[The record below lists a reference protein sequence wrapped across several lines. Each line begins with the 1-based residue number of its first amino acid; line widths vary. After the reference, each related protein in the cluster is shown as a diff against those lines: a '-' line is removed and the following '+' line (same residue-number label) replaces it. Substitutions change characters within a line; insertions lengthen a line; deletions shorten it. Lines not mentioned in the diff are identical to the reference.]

1 MKPPGARSSPPAPRP
16 QSTHSPQ
23 SAHPPRPARLLR
35 FPVIPELLR
44 ERVFRRYWTAQAVSL
59 MGDQVSLIAIPLAAV
74 LVLNADAADMGLLKT
89 AELLPALLFSL
100 PAGAWADR
108 RARRRRVMIVSD
120 LLRVLLV
127 ASLPAAYA
135 LNVLTFAQLYAVAFT
150 VGALTVLFDVC
161 NATVFVSLVTT
172 DRLVAGSTPLLNGS
186 RAMAFVGGPG
196 AGGLLIQLL
205 SAPLA
210 LLADALTFLCSGLL
224 LARIAPAEP
233 PPAPPAKGYVTEGLR
248 WVLRHPAMRAMFAA
262 SGTVQFFNF
271 MFQTLFV
278 LYTTTELGLGAGLL
292 GAVLGAGAIGGL
304 IGAALAGRVIR
315 GLGVGPAIL
324 VGFAGFTVPLL
335 LVPLSAGPTWL
346 VIALLFLAE
355 FLSAIG
361 VMFVD
366 ISSNSLSAALMP
378 DALRSRITGASRTL
392 NYGFRPLGAL
402 AGGALG
408 TTLGLRPTLW
418 MATAGAIL
426 CLLWLLPSPVP
437 RIRTLPN
444 RPTTPL
450 PAVIPP
456 TPAPPPPPATPT
468 TGLAPAVISEAA
480 TGREAPSEPDRIPD
494 GRR

>member
-1 MKPPGARSSPPAPRP
+1 M
-16 QSTHSPQ
+16 
-23 SAHPPRPARLLR
+23 
-35 FPVIPELLR
+35 
-44 ERVFRRYWTAQAVSL
+44 FRRYWTAQAVSL

>member
-1 MKPPGARSSPPAPRP
+1 M
-16 QSTHSPQ
+16 
-23 SAHPPRPARLLR
+23 
-35 FPVIPELLR
+35 PELLR

>member
-1 MKPPGARSSPPAPRP
+1 M
-16 QSTHSPQ
+16 
-23 SAHPPRPARLLR
+23 
-35 FPVIPELLR
+35 LR